1 MDYSNVYKNTIFYF
15 LLLGV
20 FMIII
25 VLSQFDYRGKS
36 IIEGFSESELRDKI
50 DRVKEE
56 TNQLNNEINNIR
68 NRITEINNERNRLSE
83 SINKI
88 YSEAKPIDDDNA
100 RIDKEIKDL
109 KAQYSV

>member
-1 MDYSNVYKNTIFYF
+1 MDYTYIYKSTIFYF
-15 LLLGV
+15 LLFGV

-25 VLSQFDYRGKS
+25 MLSHFNYKGKS
-36 IIEGFSESELRDKI
+36 IIEGFSEGELRDKI

-68 NRITEINNERNRLSE
+68 NRIGQINDERNRLSE
-83 SINKI
+83 TINKI

-100 RIDKEIKDL
+100 RLDKEIKAL
-109 KAQYSV
+109 KTEYGV